1 MRITRGGRTVLGFAL
16 GEGTS
21 YEDAIGAEAPT
32 SELEQVDRYGQASGI
47 DLTDAQL
54 SAPMGSV
61 LPACKVSDD
70 TKVTIKVAVKYGRA
84 VGVTVTTD
92 PPNRAAASCV
102 DRLVR
107 AIRWP
112 SSPKLDTF
120 TTTY

>member
-1 MRITRGGRTVLGFAL
+1 MHDVVL
-16 GEGTS
+16 
-21 YEDAIGAEAPT
+21 AI
-32 SELEQVDRYGQASGI
+32 
-47 DLTDAQL
+47 
-54 SAPMGSV
+54 
-61 LPACKVSDD
+61 DD
-70 TKVTIKVAVKYGRA
+70 ERAFLDIIRA
-84 VGVTVTTD
+84 VARSANFAVTVTTD